1 MTDEQKASQIIE
13 NANKHAEQ
21 TRIVTAFE
29 AAQIIQHALAEADA
43 IKRTNLVTAGDL
55 KQDITKV

>member
-1 MTDEQKASQIIE
+1 MSEAEKIIE

-29 AAQIIQHALAEADA
+29 AAQIIQHAIATANQIKGNLAP
-43 IKRTNLVTAGDL
+43 AGELTPDSN
-55 KQDITKV
+55 KPQKGE